1 MADKVIRTIGV
12 LTSGGDAPGMNA
24 AIRAVVR
31 TALGKGLRVR
41 GIRKGYQGLLDEDI
55 IDLTARD
62 VSDTIQR
69 GGTFLQTA
77 RCSEMRT
84 KEGQQEAA
92 AICKKY
98 EIDGLVVIGGD
109 GSFAGA
115 QKLSHYGINTV
126 GIPGTID
133 LDIACTEYTIGF
145 DTAVNTAM
153 EAIDKVRDT
162 STSHERCSI
171 IEVMGRDAG
180 YLALW
185 CGIANGAERIL
196 CRKNTTMMKRKSL
209 QTFRSAESAGRRIT
223 SSSMQK
229 VLVTL

>member
-1 MADKVIRTIGV
+1 MVHEHKKINKHTSNTDNGGRIMADKTIRTIGV

-133 LDIACTEYTIGF
+133 LDIACTE
-145 DTAVNTAM
+145 
-153 EAIDKVRDT
+153 
-162 STSHERCSI
+162 
-171 IEVMGRDAG
+171 
-180 YLALW
+180 
-185 CGIANGAERIL
+185 
-196 CRKNTTMMKRKSL
+196 
-209 QTFRSAESAGRRIT
+209 
-223 SSSMQK
+223 
-229 VLVTL
+229 

>member
-1 MADKVIRTIGV
+1 MTWAEFDLKATLRRGQNDPSIICLLYTSV

-133 LDIACTEYTIGF
+133 LDKMCIRDRCTY
-145 DTAVNTAM
+145 
-153 EAIDKVRDT
+153 
-162 STSHERCSI
+162 
-171 IEVMGRDAG
+171 MG
-180 YLALW
+180 
-185 CGIANGAERIL
+185 IRI
-196 CRKNTTMMKRKSL
+196 
-209 QTFRSAESAGRRIT
+209 
-223 SSSMQK
+223 
-229 VLVTL
+229 